1 MWSQRTVKIF
11 LEMKTGTGGHTLVA
25 QRGGQRGA
33 CSVHSC
39 AYKVILRGDDRDL
52 PGVPVVKTSPSSA
65 GGVGSILGG
74 GAKIPHVLG
83 PKHKTEA
90 TL

>member
-1 MWSQRTVKIF
+1 MLLKEVVREEHARSTPV
-11 LEMKTGTGGHTLVA
+11 LT
-25 QRGGQRGA
+25 
-33 CSVHSC
+33 
-39 AYKVILRGDDRDL
+39 KVILRGDDRDL